1 MDFRTET
8 IKAVKSMGI
17 TARELGFG
25 DAEALEMI
33 CVAKSRQ
40 FDNLTTAIAKL
51 IKELDAEE
59 MAREIIDEE
68 FWDDLGITENKYKI
82 VEVKLQKTLYK
93 TVNIVMGN
101 DEDEYNADNYID
113 LYAIE
118 DYEADDCD
126 NWEVTSTTELE
137 DDLTRSEAAM
147 KDFEND
153 IDNIEF
159 D

>member
-8 IKAVKSMGI
+8 IKAVKAMGI

-59 MAREIIDEE
+59 TAREIIDEE

-126 NWEVTSTTELE
+126 NWEVMSTTELE

-153 IDNIEF
+153 IDNIDF